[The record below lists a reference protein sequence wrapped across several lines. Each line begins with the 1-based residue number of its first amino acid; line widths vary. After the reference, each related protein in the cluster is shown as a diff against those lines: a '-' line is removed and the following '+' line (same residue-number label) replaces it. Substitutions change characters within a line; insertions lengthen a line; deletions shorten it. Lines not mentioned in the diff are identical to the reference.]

1 MWVLGLTAL
10 KKNCD
15 YVLYS
20 MERWINSNST
30 KKIAL
35 RGFCMS
41 KANRCPHNNL
51 YTIDLQILFY
61 KWAWGSSAPMF
72 LMLMIIYS
80 IHMASADWDLLKL
93 NPSWESIV
101 ENIFVRKCLS
111 NLGFQKQNNI
121 HSWFCLSPKSSEVSY
136 WNWKLWKLYCKK

>member
-1 MWVLGLTAL
+1 
-10 KKNCD
+10 
-15 YVLYS
+15 
-20 MERWINSNST
+20 
-30 KKIAL
+30 
-35 RGFCMS
+35 MS

-93 NPSWESIV
+93 NPS
-101 ENIFVRKCLS
+101 
-111 NLGFQKQNNI
+111 
-121 HSWFCLSPKSSEVSY
+121 
-136 WNWKLWKLYCKK
+136 